1 MNKFWDNLFFGLIS
15 GGIYLFLTGLLHVAL
30 WPFLGK
36 DEVKRYFVSALI
48 SLGLVIIPIVL
59 SLIGILSGV
68 WEEINSASIIALFFF
83 SLVNVIHYLVEKK
96 KASRL

>member
-1 MNKFWDNLFFGLIS
+1 MNKFLADLFFALIA
-15 GGIYLFLTGLLHVAL
+15 GGIYLFLVGFLHVFL

-36 DEVKRYFVSALI
+36 NEVKKYFISALI

-59 SLIGILSGV
+59 FFIDILSGT
-68 WEEINSASIIALFFF
+68 WEKINSASIIALFIFC
-83 SLVNVIHYLVEKK
+83 LVDVIHYLVEKK